1 MDDVSTHTSK
11 PVTSRRRKPATV
23 RTYHTALHEVGAS
36 RLTDE
41 ELAIVTKALVILENK
56 VIRQGDVFDSPARA
70 KPWLILHYG
79 MLDREVFGLVFLDT
93 RHRYLGHQQLFT
105 GTIDGASVHPRQVA
119 RSVFEYNAAAVCAV
133 TGIRRL
139 VFLATV
145 QPPPGFGSIVKS
157 RRARETAQFLGC
169 TNRTLPTVRPS
180 SWLCVW
186 PKTMASTSGTPTAMA

>member
-1 MDDVSTHTSK
+1 MNDVSTHTSK
-11 PVTSRRRKPATV
+11 PVTSRRRKPVTV

-41 ELAIVTKALVILENK
+41 ELAVVTKALVILENK
-56 VIRQGDVFDSPARA
+56 VIRQGAVFDSPARA

-133 TGIRRL
+133 HCHPSFVCEPSQADELITRRL
-139 VFLATV
+139 KEMLAAFEVRLLDHFLVAGNQV
-145 QPPPGFGSIVKS
+145 LSFAERGLI
-157 RRARETAQFLGC
+157 
-169 TNRTLPTVRPS
+169 
-180 SWLCVW
+180 
-186 PKTMASTSGTPTAMA
+186 

>member
-1 MDDVSTHTSK
+1 MNDVSTHTSK

-79 MLDREVFGLVFLDT
+79 MLDREVFGLVFLDN
-93 RHRYLGHQQLFT
+93 RHRLPWPSTAFYWHHRCRLRASATSRSLGL
-105 GTIDGASVHPRQVA
+105 
-119 RSVFEYNAAAVCAV
+119 
-133 TGIRRL
+133 
-139 VFLATV
+139 
-145 QPPPGFGSIVKS
+145 
-157 RRARETAQFLGC
+157 
-169 TNRTLPTVRPS
+169 
-180 SWLCVW
+180 
-186 PKTMASTSGTPTAMA
+186 

>member
-1 MDDVSTHTSK
+1 MNDVSTHTSK
-11 PVTSRRRKPATV
+11 PATSRRRKPVTV

-56 VIRQGDVFDSPARA
+56 VIRQGAVFDSPARA

-105 GTIDGASVHPRQVA
+105 GDHRWRLRAPATS
-119 RSVFEYNAAAVCAV
+119 RSV
-133 TGIRRL
+133 GL
-139 VFLATV
+139 
-145 QPPPGFGSIVKS
+145 
-157 RRARETAQFLGC
+157 
-169 TNRTLPTVRPS
+169 
-180 SWLCVW
+180 
-186 PKTMASTSGTPTAMA
+186 